1 MRIALLSDIHANRH
15 AFDACLAHAEGQAV
29 ERFALLGDLVG
40 YGGDPALVVE
50 RAMALAE
57 RGAVL
62 VRGNHDDMAVRP
74 PADPATL
81 GQMSAPWTHARLSPA
96 QRDFLA
102 NLPLTLRLDQ
112 ALLVHASADE
122 PAHWHYVL
130 DPVAAVRSMVAA
142 SELAPGV
149 RYVFSGHVHEQA
161 LYFVTQ
167 TAKFMRFNP
176 QPGIPVPVPAH
187 RQWLALVGAVGQ
199 PRDGDPRAGYAVFD
213 TDAGRLT
220 FHRVAYDIAGAA
232 AAIRAA
238 GLPEFYAERLEIG
251 Q

>member
-29 ERFALLGDLVG
+29 DRFVLLGDLVG
-40 YGGDPALVVE
+40 YGGDPVVVVE

-57 RGAVL
+57 RGAIL
-62 VRGNHDDMAVRP
+62 VQGNHDAMAVSP
-74 PADPATL
+74 PVQPHTL
-81 GQMSAPWTHARLSPA
+81 GHMSAPWTHAQLRA
-96 QRDFLA
+96 DQRDFLA
-102 NLPLTLRLDQ
+102 ALPLTQRLDQ

-122 PAHWHYVL
+122 PARWHYVL
-130 DPVAAVRSMVAA
+130 DPVAAVRSMMAA
-142 SELAPGV
+142 SEAAPGV
-149 RYVFSGHVHEQA
+149 RYVFSGHVHDQA

-176 QPGIPVPVPAH
+176 QPGVPVPVPAH
-187 RQWLALVGAVGQ
+187 RQWLALVGSVGQ

-213 TDAGRLT
+213 TEAARLT
-220 FHRVAYDIAGAA
+220 FHRVPYDIAGAA